1 MKILVTYFSQTGNT
15 RQIANAIHNEI
26 SKKMD
31 CELKELET
39 VRAED
44 LKKYGMVIVG
54 SPIHAGGLAAQVT
67 AFLDSIPND
76 PGFSMAAFITHA
88 ASVYDT
94 SSFDKG
100 VKAFETF
107 AAQKNITFKGIFS
120 CQGKL
125 TIELHDFVKASK
137 KLSDDE
143 WEKRKAEFNQH
154 PNAEDE
160 KMASAFARKTIEDKI

>member
-15 RQIANAIHNEI
+15 RQIANAIHCEI
-26 SKKMD
+26 LKKQD
-31 CELKELET
+31 CELIALENIHP
-39 VRAED
+39 ED
-44 LKKYGMVIVG
+44 LTKYHMIVVG

-76 PGFSMAAFITHA
+76 PGFTMAAFVTHA

-94 SSFDKG
+94 ASFDKG
-100 VKAFETF
+100 VKAFEAS
-107 AAQKNITFKGIFS
+107 AAKKNIPFKGIFS

-125 TIELHDFVKASK
+125 TIELHDSVKASK
-137 KLSDDE
+137 KISDDE
-143 WEKRKAEFNQH
+143 WEKRKAEFSQH

-160 KMASAFARKTIEDKI
+160 KMASAFARKIIEDGT